1 MKFKETF
8 LFTKSFEL
16 YLGVQS
22 LIDSISELDPYSRNN
37 VKNAFLDITVN
48 ASNCDSRLDFEEY
61 NDRMLQVKS
70 AVNKC
75 IILLDIITHQLG
87 IQFQKQIT
95 VLEELSMEIDEKLF
109 KVMTV
114 EEMNEICELALEELK
129 REKNN

>member
-16 YLGVQS
+16 YFGAQS